1 MTAPPVTFLFPDGER
16 ALDGIRV
23 DRDWRFFGT
32 GLWAWIAQT
41 FLRLRDAGHTV
52 RVSDVPP
59 PGGIVVYHPD
69 YRGPEEGPQVED
81 RRDAITV
88 AVRADRKPEDR
99 ADFEIVQNGCF
110 ADGRRVFFVPHWPQP
125 GLVPRDASRGVRI
138 QTVAF
143 KGHDTELHPDLRGGK
158 WLHFIEEAGL
168 QWMIDAAAY
177 RGPSVDYAKVH
188 WDDFRRVDLVL
199 ALRPL
204 ERALSMAK
212 LATKLQNAWA
222 AAVPAILGPER
233 PYRELRRSD
242 LDYIEVRN
250 GDSAIKVVRYLR
262 DHPSIYRAM
271 VENGRGRARDFTVA
285 RTIGVWM
292 TLLFETIPAAA
303 SDRRMHLRR
312 SAPTSL
318 LVPDRWVRE
327 RVIGAVARL
336 RLRW

>member
-1 MTAPPVTFLFPDGER
+1 MPR
-16 ALDGIRV
+16 AE
-23 DRDWRFFGT
+23 F
-32 GLWAWIAQT
+32 A
-41 FLRLRDAGHTV
+41 
-52 RVSDVPP
+52 
-59 PGGIVVYHPD
+59 
-69 YRGPEEGPQVED
+69 YRRSP
-81 RRDAITV
+81 
-88 AVRADRKPEDR
+88 
-99 ADFEIVQNGCF
+99 
-110 ADGRRVFFVPHWPQP
+110 
-125 GLVPRDASRGVRI
+125 SRGTTRSC
-138 QTVAF
+138 T
-143 KGHDTELHPDLRGGK
+143 PDLRGGK

-212 LATKLQNAWA
+212 PATKLQNAWA

-250 GDSAIKVVRYLR
+250 GDSAIKAVRYLR

-303 SDRRMHLRR
+303 SDRRI
-312 SAPTSL
+312 APTAQRADFATGARQ
-318 LVPDRWVRE
+318 VGPGARHRGGRE
-327 RVIGAVARL
+327 AAVAMVSASAEVSVVTPTRNRL
-336 RLRW
+336 SMLQQAVDSVLRQTFDAWELVVVDDASDDGTWEWLSSLSNPRIRSFRLEERGEQSRARNTGVKASTAPIVVSLDDDDLLTPTALGATCRGAA